1 MANFTHTL
9 LVRNLDK
16 TAVIDDQQSVSYD
29 ELRMYIKR
37 YAYCLKANGIKPGDK
52 IIIALPD
59 SVEWC
64 VAFLAAIY
72 VGAVAVIISDKTPA
86 DKIIPST
93 LHIKHPHG
101 ILIDQ
106 GDQLEEHYEYNDDEV
121 GFYLTT
127 SGTTGNQ
134 KYIIHRHQSLLD
146 YFSLVVN
153 LFEVDQS
160 SVIFSS
166 PRLSFGY
173 GFGVNIIL
181 GLGVGSTILLTNKIL
196 SNKLLGQKITT
207 HSISHFFSTP
217 VFLSMLV
224 KHAPSDAVR
233 DLKLITSAG
242 EPMSSLIKQQFFD
255 LYGKHILNGYGL
267 SETLSYVSTQ
277 QSADLT
283 QDYRIIGKPAPGVEV
298 KIQDGKLFVKHPC
311 KAIGYLDGDTFQED
325 WIQTNDIVELNDQ
338 GELIY
343 ISRLDN
349 LVKINGEFVSI
360 DEVEDA
366 ILQHD
371 QIEEC
376 LVFTELNVMGLLEL
390 KANVITSNNVTAGMI
405 RRFLYNRLESH
416 KIPKHIYFVHSI
428 PKTITNKKIRNKSLQ
443 SE

>member
-9 LVRNLDK
+9 LARDLDK

-29 ELRMYIKR
+29 DLRTYVKR
-37 YAYCLKANGIKPGDK
+37 YAYHLKAIGIKPGDK
-52 IIIALPD
+52 IVISLPD
-59 SVEWC
+59 SAEWC
-64 VAFLAAIY
+64 VAFLATIY

-86 DKIIPST
+86 DKIIPAA
-93 LHIKHPHG
+93 LHIKHPQG
-101 ILIDQ
+101 ILIDR
-106 GDQLEEHYEYNDDEV
+106 GDQLEEYHEYSDDEV

-146 YFSLVVN
+146 YFNIVTK

-181 GLGVGSTILLTNKIL
+181 GLGMGATILLTNKIL

-207 HSISHFFSTP
+207 HGISHFFSTP

-224 KHAPSDAVR
+224 KHTPSDAVR

-242 EPMSSLIKQQFFD
+242 EPLSSLIKQKFFN

-283 QDYRIIGKPAPGVEV
+283 QDHRIIGKPAAGVEV

-311 KAIGYLDGDTFQED
+311 KAIGYLDGDTFQEE
-325 WIQTNDIVELNDQ
+325 WYQTNDLVELNDR
-338 GELIY
+338 GELVY

-376 LVFTELNVMGLLEL
+376 LVFTELNDVGLLEL
-390 KANVITSNNVTAGMI
+390 KAKVITSNNITAGMI
-405 RRFLYNRLESH
+405 RRFLSTRLESH
-416 KIPKHIYFVHSI
+416 KIPKYLYFVDNI

-443 SE
+443 LE

>member
-1 MANFTHTL
+1 LF
-9 LVRNLDK
+9 
-16 TAVIDDQQSVSYD
+16 
-29 ELRMYIKR
+29 
-37 YAYCLKANGIKPGDK
+37 
-52 IIIALPD
+52 
-59 SVEWC
+59 
-64 VAFLAAIY
+64 
-72 VGAVAVIISDKTPA
+72 
-86 DKIIPST
+86 
-93 LHIKHPHG
+93 
-101 ILIDQ
+101 
-106 GDQLEEHYEYNDDEV
+106 
-121 GFYLTT
+121 
-127 SGTTGNQ
+127 
-134 KYIIHRHQSLLD
+134 D

-207 HSISHFFSTP
+207 HGISHFFSTP
-217 VFLSMLV
+217 VFLSILV
-224 KHAPSDAVR
+224 KHAPLGAVR

-242 EPMSSLIKQQFFD
+242 ESMSSLIKQQFFD

-277 QSADLT
+277 RSADLT
-283 QDYRIIGKPAPGVEV
+283 QDHRIIGKPAPGVEV
-298 KIQDGKLFVKHPC
+298 KIKDGKLFVKHPC
-311 KAIGYLDGDTFQED
+311 KAIGYLDGDKFQED
-325 WIQTNDIVELNDQ
+325 WLQTNDIVELNDQ
-338 GELIY
+338 GELVY

-376 LVFTELNVMGLLEL
+376 LVFTELNIMGLLEL

-405 RRFLYNRLESH
+405 RRFLSNRLESH
-416 KIPKHIYFVHSI
+416 KIPKHIYFVYSI